1 MLLLVFLLWQITQKQ
16 HQYVDILH
24 FDKQRDRTDYRN
36 KIVWIVWQLD
46 YMEVLIYVL
55 YKVQMILFGT
65 DKMLYGIFSFS
76 CGNAFGFFV

>member
-46 YMEVLIYVL
+46 YMKVLIYTL
-55 YKVQMILFGT
+55 YKVKIDVFSMN
-65 DKMLYGIFSFS
+65 KMFYGIFIFS
-76 CGNAFGFFV
+76 CGNTFGLSV